1 MYILS
6 LFFGRGLPSS
16 LFQTQQKLR
25 QFFSFL
31 CFSYEIYRR
40 KVGEEQVT
48 GGWTGSLSLAATR
61 VLLSLFPFSPVYI
74 QIPSEYVVW
83 IKTA

>member
-1 MYILS
+1 MSNMYILS

-61 VLLSLFPFSPVYI
+61 VLLFFPFLLSTFKSQV
-74 QIPSEYVVW
+74 STW
-83 IKTA
+83 FG